1 MQDPLRLAVAPQH
14 QFARR
19 RVVALTDAQGEPF
32 IAYNRRDYPDY
43 HELLAGVFAGSRERL
58 RIEEEPDGVSSLIS
72 ALEAGNGVALVSDSL
87 ACIAGERVKL
97 LSLRPAPAPLSI
109 GIVSPKTG
117 RTAAAEEFMKCARA
131 VALRNRTGVG
141 RDR

>member
-1 MQDPLRLAVAPQH
+1 MAPRVPL
-14 QFARR
+14 
-19 RVVALTDAQGEPF
+19 
-32 IAYNRRDYPDY
+32 
-43 HELLAGVFAGSRERL
+43 
-58 RIEEEPDGVSSLIS
+58 SLIS

-117 RTAAAEEFMKCARA
+117 QTAAAEEFMKCARA
-131 VALRNRTGVG
+131 VALGK
-141 RDR
+141 